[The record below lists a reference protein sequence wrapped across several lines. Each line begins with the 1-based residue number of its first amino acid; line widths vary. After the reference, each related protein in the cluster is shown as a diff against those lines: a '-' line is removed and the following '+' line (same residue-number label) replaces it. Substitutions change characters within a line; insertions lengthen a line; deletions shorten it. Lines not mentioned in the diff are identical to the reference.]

1 VKLSPHSP
9 IITQDLDEMTNAG
22 KCLRILQSRW
32 GISSVDLAE
41 RLGCH
46 AQQVL
51 RFRNQENIKLHT
63 LQRICAIADIGLD
76 DFVDL
81 NNEV

>member
-1 VKLSPHSP
+1 MKLSPHSP
-9 IITQDLDEMTNAG
+9 IITQDLDKMTNAG

-76 DFVDL
+76 DFVAL

>member
-1 VKLSPHSP
+1 VKLAPHSP
-9 IITQDLDEMTNAG
+9 IITQDVDEMTDAG